1 MRIKRRLHKS
11 DLEDINYKIDSL
23 IDCLDRLKKVIN
35 EPKFDIED
43 VRTEMIPILAWPY
56 RIKESLEKSISSIGK
71 EM

>member
-23 IDCLDRLKKVIN
+23 ADCLNRLKKVIN
-35 EPKFDIED
+35 EPKFDIDD
-43 VRTEMIPILAWPY
+43 VRDEMIPILAWPY